1 MFHFQVAS
9 CSNWILITSKYE
21 SMKSLVILILLMS
34 SSSFAQD
41 LFIPGNPYDLADD
54 PVKSR
59 KAFQREKWFFEQRM
73 YPLNFIP
80 ADAYTKAQ
88 EQRDRIRYE
97 KGFAMQGVFDS
108 WVSLGPT
115 TGFYFNYSNISSRMT
130 SVKYDPSDPNIIY
143 AGAAYGGLW
152 RSLNSGN
159 TWSPMSDDEVSLSCG
174 SIAVDP
180 TDTDIIYFGTGEAT
194 YSAASYYGRGLL
206 KSTDG
211 GITWKNLAGYF
222 MNNSY
227 CSRIT
232 IRPGNP
238 SQLLAAMGVDGLYR
252 STNAGETWTRLAQ
265 GRCDDVVFTPS
276 GDTAY
281 AIGSGT
287 GYLISVNGGTT
298 FSSSSALSPGTR
310 NHIAVSKSS
319 PSILYAAVYTSN
331 VKVYKSTN
339 AGATFSQIAA
349 SQNFNGGQAWYD
361 FYIHVNPFDPNYA
374 YVGTVDIY
382 RTTNG
387 GTNFTN
393 ITNGY
398 GGGNVHVDQHNI
410 DFHPTDPNQMLCVND
425 GGIWK
430 STNRGTSWTNL
441 NTNQTL
447 TQFYRI
453 ASDPSNASHILGG
466 TQDNGTQRT
475 TGSLNWAAAYSGDGG
490 DVVFHAVNNS
500 YILGETQNNGVF
512 RSTNGGTSFSS
523 ATSGLSGA
531 ASWVAPLLSHPDSA
545 GIFYTA
551 RQSVFKTTN
560 WGANWFSIS
569 AGTSGTIREM
579 AISKSSPNVMF
590 ATSGSN
596 VFVSTNRGYTYSNVT
611 SGLPAKTI
619 TSVSIHPD
627 SASTAVLTFSG
638 FGTHKVYKTTNSG
651 SSWFSIHGNLPDSPV
666 NDAVIYHPG
675 VPTPT
680 LFTATDVGV
689 FVSNTYGNNWVEVAN
704 GLPNTVAM
712 HLDFHRATN
721 KLRIGT
727 HGRGVYEI
735 QLSSFLPNDVASVDA
750 GPAGIVTLPNNSY
763 QSFGTVRNNGL
774 SPAAFTVTRKI
785 VEAGISNTVTISA
798 LDAGRDSLISFP
810 AWTFSHGTTYTIID
824 SVYIAGDL
832 NSSNDVTRIQVTP
845 YIGSSEIKLN
855 EGLSSAA
862 FPPAGW
868 SLNTFSG
875 SSNWLRSNLSSYGK
889 GKGSA
894 YFPNFSAGAGSR
906 QSLVSPL
913 LPATANGDS
922 LEYDWS
928 YAPRD
933 NGGTDS
939 VILEASTN
947 SGASYFTVESYWGN
961 YNSGNMNTAG
971 TISTEFF
978 PLSNQWSKKKIALAP
993 GINRIR
999 FTAVS
1004 GNGNN
1009 FYLDSIRIV
1018 TRKVHMLLD
1027 VVCVPEG
1034 YLNISTQMNSSDS
1047 VKIYLAQSIPPFAPV
1062 DSAVAVTD
1070 SVSYSARLEF
1080 RNSPPGNY
1088 YIVTKFRNGLETWSK
1103 AGGEQLQLAG
1113 VNSYNFTSSPAQAY
1127 GSNQTVSLT
1136 GVTSIYSGDANNDD
1150 AIDGTDLLL
1159 TANDAAQFLSGY
1171 IVTDIDGN
1179 GFVDA
1184 TDLLIAENNAFN
1196 FVSIIRP

>member
-1 MFHFQVAS
+1 
-9 CSNWILITSKYE
+9 
-21 SMKSLVILILLMS
+21 MKPLLLLVLLMS
-34 SSSFAQD
+34 ATSFAQD
-41 LFIPGNPYDLADD
+41 LYIPGNPYDLADD
-54 PVKSR
+54 PVKNR
-59 KAFQREKWFFEQRM
+59 KAFHREKWFFEQRM

-80 ADAYTKAQ
+80 ADAYAKAIQ
-88 EQRDRIRYE
+88 QRDRMRNE
-97 KGFAMQGVFDS
+97 KGFSMQGVFDS

-152 RSLNSGN
+152 RSVNGGN
-159 TWSPMSDDEVSLSCG
+159 TWSPMSDNEVSLSCG

-194 YSAASYYGRGLL
+194 YSGASYYGRGLL

-211 GITWKNLAGYF
+211 GNTWKNLAGYF

-227 CSRIT
+227 CSRIA

-238 SQLLAAMGVDGLYR
+238 AQLLAAMGVDGLYR
-252 STNAGETWTRLAQ
+252 SINAGETWTRLAT
-265 GRCDDVVFTPS
+265 GRCDDVVFTPT
-276 GDTAY
+276 GDSAY

-287 GYLISVNGGTT
+287 GYLISVNGGASF
-298 FSSSSALSPGTR
+298 FSSAALSPGTR
-310 NHIAVSKSS
+310 NHIAVSRSS
-319 PSILYAAVYTSN
+319 PSIMYAAVYSSN
-331 VKVYKSTN
+331 VAVYKSTN
-339 AGATFSQIAA
+339 SGATFSQIAA

-361 FYIHVNPFDPNYA
+361 FYVHVSPFDPNYA

-410 DFHPTDPNQMLCVND
+410 DFHPSDPNQMLCVND

-430 STNRGTSWTNL
+430 STNRGTNWTNL

-453 ASDPSNASHILGG
+453 ASDPSNPSHILGG

-475 TGSLNWAAAYSGDGG
+475 TGALNWAAAYGGDGG
-490 DVVFHAVNNS
+490 DVVFHAVNNA

-512 RSTNGGTSFSS
+512 RSTNGGASFSS
-523 ATSGLSGA
+523 ATSGLSGS
-531 ASWVAPLLSHPDSA
+531 ASWVSPLLSHPDSA

-551 RQSVFKTTN
+551 RQSVFKSTN
-560 WGANWFSIS
+560 WGASWFSIS
-569 AGTSGTIREM
+569 TGTSGTVREM
-579 AISKSSPNVMF
+579 AISRSSPNVMF
-590 ATSGSN
+590 ATSGSS
-596 VFVSTNRGYTYSNVT
+596 VFISTNRGYTFANVT

-627 SASTAVLTFSG
+627 SASTVVLTFSG
-638 FGTHKVYKTTNSG
+638 FGTQKVYKTTNSG
-651 SSWFSIHGNLPDSPV
+651 VSWFSIHGNLPDSPV
-666 NDAVIYHPG
+666 NDAVIYYPG
-675 VPTPT
+675 ISTPT
-680 LFTATDVGV
+680 VFVASDVGV
-689 FVSNTYGNNWVEVAN
+689 YVSNTYGNNWVEVAN

-712 HLDFHRATN
+712 HLDFHRASN

-735 QLSSFLPNDVASVDA
+735 QLSSFAPNDVASVDA
-750 GPAGIVTLPNNSY
+750 GPAGIVTFPDASY
-763 QSFGTVRNNGL
+763 QSSGTVRNNGL
-774 SPAAFTVTRKI
+774 SSAGFTVTRRI
-785 VEAGISNTVTISA
+785 VEAGITNTVSIAA
-798 LDAGRDSLISFP
+798 LGAGKDSLISFP
-810 AWTFSHGTTYTIID
+810 SWNFNHGTTYTIID
-824 SVYIAGDL
+824 SVYITGDV
-832 NSSNDVTRIQVTP
+832 NNSNDVTKIQVTP
-845 YIGSSEIKLN
+845 FLGSIEIKLN
-855 EGLSSAA
+855 EALTSSS

-868 SLNTFSG
+868 SLTTFAG
-875 SSNWLRSNLSSYGK
+875 SSAWLRSGLSSFGK

-894 YFPNFSAGAGSR
+894 YFPNYSAVAGSK
-906 QSLVSPL
+906 QSLVSPV
-913 LPATANGDS
+913 LPATVNGDS
-922 LEYDWS
+922 LEFDWA
-928 YAPRD
+928 YAPRN

-947 SGASYFTVESYWGN
+947 AGASYFTVESYWGN
-961 YNSGNMNTAG
+961 YSGGNMNTSG

-978 PLSNQWSKKKIALAP
+978 PLVHQWSKKKLALAS
-993 GINRIR
+993 GVNRIR

-1009 FYLDSIRIV
+1009 FYLDSIRIAN
-1018 TRKVHMLLD
+1018 KKIHLLSD
-1027 VVCVPEG
+1027 IVCAPEG
-1034 YLNISTQMNSSDS
+1034 YLNNSTQMNSSDS
-1047 VKIYLAQSIPPFAPV
+1047 LKVYLAQTASPFDLV

-1070 SVSYSARLEF
+1070 SVNYSARLEF
-1080 RNSPPGNY
+1080 RNVPAGNF
-1088 YIVTKFRNGLETWSK
+1088 YIIAKFRNGLETWSK
-1103 AGGEQLQLAG
+1103 AGGEQLKLAG
-1113 VNSYNFTSSPAQAY
+1113 INSYNFTSSQAQAY

-1136 GVTSIYSGDANNDD
+1136 GVTSIYSGDVNNDD
-1150 AIDGTDLLL
+1150 AIDGTDLLQI
-1159 TANDAAQFLSGY
+1159 ANDASLFYSGYFLSD
-1171 IVTDIDGN
+1171 VDGN